1 MATEIIRKLKRKIRI
16 MWAIIISL
24 VLLLFATYN
33 GKTVI
38 SHSNKADN
46 TSFVTGKTQKIY
58 YSVPESDDKNNQC
71 VYKKKRKRNVE

>member
-33 GKTVI
+33 GKNVI

-58 YSVPESDDKNNQC
+58 YSVPESDDNNQC
-71 VYKKKRKRNVE
+71 VYKKKRKKEC